1 MKVKEPEVKI
11 ETPLRMLPSCH
22 VPSCVP
28 NGSGF
33 DEQASQGEVGVMAF
47 QAPVK
52 VKLGSESSTVVL
64 IIAPLAKTAYKRA
77 IRECGSHMSGRGGE
91 GKP

>member
-1 MKVKEPEVKI
+1 
-11 ETPLRMLPSCH
+11 
-22 VPSCVP
+22 
-28 NGSGF
+28 
-33 DEQASQGEVGVMAF
+33 MAF